1 MDHVTYQ
8 PEIQA
13 GHITD
18 ECAMHSLLCHTN
30 VSSIVSSAMLS
41 LLRHVRMARQVGLR
55 WVRQRTEGKGKYK
68 FVTRLRE
75 PKLETPFKD
84 RVVKKRKPLPTIF
97 SLLPEKGERVQ
108 SLYWRS
114 NSLAMSSST
123 RASISSFLEIPV
135 AVWKANYPDRIISHA
150 VRGMLPRNNLRDVR
164 MARLKLVLAGQDN
177 EHERLVQ
184 QTPQMKHISDAF
196 FRASFREPLFDP
208 AVHAGWYLKTVVDA
222 DGVSEIV
229 PTRTEGKGK
238 YKFVTRL
245 REPKLETPFKD
256 RVVKKRKPLPTIFSL
271 LPEKVQKAA
280 LKK

>member
-1 MDHVTYQ
+1 MSHQRLVRATKIAAKPYTLPKYVNYDRTWHQVDATGKVVGRLAN
-8 PEIQA
+8 EISHILQGKHKPIRQGLGA
-13 GHITD
+13 DVGDFVVVINADKAIMTGKKWMQKRYVKHSGHP
-18 ECAMHSLLCHTN
+18 
-30 VSSIVSSAMLS
+30 
-41 LLRHVRMARQVGLR
+41 G
-55 WVRQRTEGKGKYK
+55 G
-68 FVTRLRE
+68 
-75 PKLETPFKD
+75 
-84 RVVKKRKPLPTIF
+84 RK
-97 SLLPEKGERVQ
+97 
-108 SLYWRS
+108 
-114 NSLAMSSST
+114 
-123 RASISSFLEIPV
+123 EIPV

-222 DGVSEIV
+222 DGVSEII